1 MPGGRP
7 KKDRSLNDKQ
17 RDVLE
22 SLYYTE
28 FRSGIGMR
36 ALWEALRDNP
46 LQKAALDTGGAAF
59 IPWRDFKLWY
69 NSQETAQLMRRA
81 PTVSQTRSGV
91 PPPGQLYAL
100 AHLQSDLIDMGE
112 LASNNKR
119 YIMNT
124 VDVVTGYSFLQTW
137 NGGINNRQTSR
148 VMTEIVDAIRQW
160 QGAWPRETVL
170 LTDNGSAD
178 LTEA

>member
-7 KKDRSLNDKQ
+7 KKDRTLTDKQ
-17 RDVLE
+17 RGVLE

-36 ALWEALRDNP
+36 ALWEALRSNP
-46 LQKAALDTGGAAF
+46 LQKAALDAGGPAY
-59 IPWRDFKLWY
+59 ITWRDFKLWY

-148 VMTEIVDAIRQW
+148 VMTEIV
-160 QGAWPRETVL
+160 
-170 LTDNGSAD
+170 
-178 LTEA
+178 EAVAGCLAA